1 VILFKSEKRVG
12 SPSARLRHECHCQ
25 CAIGEEAVS
34 VLPSVSMIESSTAA
48 AGERKPKSRAM
59 DDPKYV
65 GTSSYNLGLV
75 LLRIEL
81 QINKIEALYITK
93 VLYFIF
99 WGPSNLETLCG
110 RIARTSPRTPLTI
123 W

>member
-1 VILFKSEKRVG
+1 MILFKSEKRVR
-12 SPSARLRHECHCQ
+12 SASTGLRHECHCQ

-34 VLPSVSMIESSTAA
+34 VLPSVSMIESSTAV

-59 DDPKYV
+59 DNPKYV
-65 GTSSYNLGLV
+65 MTSSYNLGLL

-81 QINKIEALYITK
+81 QINKIEAFYITK

-99 WGPSNLETLCG
+99 
-110 RIARTSPRTPLTI
+110 
-123 W
+123 